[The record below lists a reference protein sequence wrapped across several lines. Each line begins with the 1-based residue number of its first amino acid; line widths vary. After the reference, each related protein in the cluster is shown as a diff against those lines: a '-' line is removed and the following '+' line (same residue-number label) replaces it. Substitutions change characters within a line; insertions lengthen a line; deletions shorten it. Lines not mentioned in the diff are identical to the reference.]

1 MRSAVH
7 LARRLLSLQ
16 PPHAREPAA
25 AAAAAARSF
34 AADAA
39 GGGADDAPPPK
50 RRGRPPKAKPS
61 EEPAAAEVAA
71 AAPAA
76 AEAAEAPKRAPR
88 APMAAAAAPP
98 APAAPSA
105 PAAGRGR
112 KPRPAEGLAT
122 FSARLAPRAEWH
134 SGLALTALGA
144 PPPAALGAFF
154 DLPAGLVPEA
164 DAAFYHDPALAGERG
179 VRQADFGCK
188 SAAAEFAATGRRA
201 LLLRPALVEL
211 VAAVEGGV
219 APRLLLEGWTG
230 AGKSAALLTLVA
242 WARASGWVALYLP
255 SARLAVQGGRFVRE
269 DSEAEGGAPVWHTPE
284 AARHLLR
291 GVAAAHGEVL
301 KGLRAAD
308 GRPLADVAA
317 AGLDPATTPK
327 DAVAAA
333 LALVHGLLAAPAD
346 GPGPR
351 TLVAIDDY
359 NALYWRTG
367 YHEPMHAHYRRPISP
382 CELPLAA
389 GLRVL
394 AAPPAPG
401 AGGVAVVAPSYS
413 GGVSPALR
421 LPRAPGAR
429 ALRVPRYALG
439 EVAAAAAALAAGGA
453 IEGAPPAAALRRAL
467 ALTNGNAREL
477 RQAAAGLLTPDS
489 PLGLSLGYKA
499 AAAARLAHAL
509 DVQVPA

>member
-1 MRSAVH
+1 MRSAAH

-34 AADAA
+34 AADAG
-39 GGGADDAPPPK
+39 GGGAEDAPPPK
-50 RRGRPPKAKPS
+50 RRGRPPKAKPA

-88 APMAAAAAPP
+88 APKAAAAPA
-98 APAAPSA
+98 APASPRA

-122 FSARLAPRAEWH
+122 FSARLAPRAELH

-144 PPPAALGAFF
+144 PPPAALGAYF

-211 VAAVEGGV
+211 IAAVEGG
-219 APRLLLEGWTG
+219 ATPRLLLEGWTG
-230 AGKSAALLTLVA
+230 AGKSAALLALVA
-242 WARASGWVALYLP
+242 WARASGWVALYIP

-291 GVAAAHGEVL
+291 GVAAAHGEAL
-301 KGLRAAD
+301 KGLRDAD
-308 GRPLADVAA
+308 GRPLADAAA
-317 AGLDPATTPK
+317 AGLDPAAAPR

-333 LALVHGLLAAPAD
+333 LALVDGLLAAPAG

-367 YHEPMHAHYRRPISP
+367 YHEPMHAHYRRPIAP

-401 AGGVAVVAPSYS
+401 AGGVAVAALSYS

-421 LPRAPGAR
+421 LPRAPGSR
-429 ALRVPRYALG
+429 TLRVPRYALS

-453 IEGAPPAAALRRAL
+453 VEGAPPPAALRRAL